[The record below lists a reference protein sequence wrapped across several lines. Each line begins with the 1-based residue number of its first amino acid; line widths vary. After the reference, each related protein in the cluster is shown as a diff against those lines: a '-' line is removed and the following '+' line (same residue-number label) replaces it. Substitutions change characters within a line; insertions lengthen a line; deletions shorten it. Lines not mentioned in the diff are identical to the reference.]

1 MLLLTSPSAYLF
13 RFAQRQ
19 VCYANVASPPLLKGE
34 ALSKITL
41 SGIYANTKAL
51 LLGELAACTPERSK
65 AAKHRTRS
73 LGRGRATP
81 SLFLTNPSK
90 IVRLRGGFNRI
101 PLPYQYL
108 AAPLR
113 MTCSEGVRF
122 IFKVFRTVNLRS
134 KYGRTVPTDLCD
146 ICYFGCRGDQW
157 SSVIYKGTLR
167 FERTCNARPY
177 KFDCCLYICL

>member
-1 MLLLTSPSAYLF
+1 MLLLTSQVVCALNIYKGKKTSPSAYLF

-41 SGIYANTKAL
+41 RGIYTNTKAL

-65 AAKHRTRS
+65 APKHRARS

-81 SLFLTNPSK
+81 SPFFAYLGRK
-90 IVRLRGGFNRI
+90 KVRLRGGYLHI
-101 PLPYQYL
+101 TLSHQHL

-113 MTCSEGVRF
+113 MTCSNGVW
-122 IFKVFRTVNLRS
+122 L
-134 KYGRTVPTDLCD
+134 
-146 ICYFGCRGDQW
+146 
-157 SSVIYKGTLR
+157 VI
-167 FERTCNARPY
+167 
-177 KFDCCLYICL
+177 